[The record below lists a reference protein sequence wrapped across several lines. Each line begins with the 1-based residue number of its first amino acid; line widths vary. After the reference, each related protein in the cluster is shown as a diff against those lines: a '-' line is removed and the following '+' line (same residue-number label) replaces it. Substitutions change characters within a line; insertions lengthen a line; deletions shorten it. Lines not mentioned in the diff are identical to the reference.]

1 MLNFTQRY
9 PADFS
14 QTANFSLTLTA
25 DDRTRSRHY
34 FETDEGQGVYLR
46 LPRGTVLQHG
56 DLLRSEDG
64 QSLVRI
70 LAKPEPVM
78 TVTAATPLALLKA
91 TYHLGN
97 RHVSLEVTETYL
109 RLAPDPVLK
118 TMLERMGLHIIEEI
132 VPFQP
137 EAGAYGHSHSHEPE
151 SVHTHSEQQG
161 N

>member
-14 QTANFSLTLTA
+14 QTADFSLTLTA

-34 FETDEGQGVYLR
+34 FETNQGQGIYLR

-78 TVTAATPLALLKA
+78 TVTAASPLALLKA
-91 TYHLGN
+91 AYHLGN
-97 RHVSLEVTETYL
+97 RHVSLEVTEAYL
-109 RLAPDPVLK
+109 RLSPDPVLK
-118 TMLERMGLHIIEEI
+118 TMLEQMGLRVTEEI

-137 EAGAYGHSHSHEPE
+137 EAGAYGQSHLHEPE
-151 SVHTHSEQQG
+151 SVHTHR